1 MKIVVCLRRGA
12 DGEPGPFDAA
22 AYEAAL
28 RIPGGEVTL
37 LSMGTPETADLLRR
51 LTRLGAKNAVLLC
64 DKAFAGA
71 DTLATAYALNCA
83 LKRLQPE
90 LVLCGRQT
98 MIGDTAQTGP
108 MLAYMAGINLIT
120 HVMSI
125 GEDLTCT
132 TRTEGAQP
140 ITLPALLTVERIHTL
155 RLPRLRS
162 KEGTV
167 EIWSA
172 AEIGADPQKCGLQG
186 SPTRVIKTYENQS
199 GKRKC
204 RFIRPEEL
212 QQAIAEGLKKE
223 QQRIA
228 PAPCAQQK
236 LPKVCIVGEAPRSY
250 AETVSEDITC
260 WPLTDAD
267 DLAEKIRA
275 FRPNAVLWGSDAASK
290 RIAARVSAMLQ
301 LGLCADCT
309 RLETDGTELLMLRPA
324 LQGSTIA
331 KIRSTVLPAM
341 ATVRTAEQEGK
352 DIVVG
357 IGYGAKDTLP
367 SLLELAKSL
376 NAEVA
381 ASRMMVDHG
390 HLPYEQQVGLTG
402 KTLCPAVYLAVGI
415 SGAVHHIAGMQNAGT
430 VIAVNPDKNA
440 PIFDYADYGILA
452 KAEELSNF

>member
-1 MKIVVCLRRGA
+1 MKIVVCLRRGL
-12 DGEPGPFDAA
+12 DGELGPFDAA

-28 RIPGGEVTL
+28 RIPEGEVTL

-51 LTRLGAKNAVLLC
+51 LTRLGAKSAVLLS

-83 LKRLQPE
+83 LKKLQPD
-90 LVLCGRQT
+90 LVFCGRQT
-98 MIGDTAQTGP
+98 MVGDTAQTGP
-108 MLAYMAGINLIT
+108 MLAYMAGMNLIT
-120 HVMSI
+120 NVMSLT
-125 GEDLTCT
+125 EDLTCT
-132 TRTEGAQP
+132 TRTAATQR
-140 ITLPALLTVERIHTL
+140 ITPPALLTFERIFDL

-167 EIWSA
+167 ETWSA
-172 AEIGADPQKCGLQG
+172 TDIGADPAKCGLAG
-186 SPTRVIKTYENQS
+186 SPTRVIKTYENES

-204 RFIRPEEL
+204 RFIRPDEL
-212 QQAIAEGLKKE
+212 KDAIEAGLKKNQE
-223 QQRIA
+223 RIT
-228 PAPCAQQK
+228 PTVSEQK
-236 LPKVCIVGEAPRSY
+236 LPKVVIVGEAPRGY
-250 AETVSEDITC
+250 AESVSEDITE
-260 WPLTDAD
+260 WALTDAKD
-267 DLAEKIRA
+267 IAAKIKE
-275 FRPNAVLWGSDAASK
+275 FRPNAVLWGSDAKSK
-290 RIAARVSAMLQ
+290 RIAAEVAAELN

-341 ATVRTAEQEGK
+341 ATVRTAEAGVK
-352 DIVVG
+352 DVILG
-357 IGYGAKDTLP
+357 IGYGVKDALP
-367 SLLELAKSL
+367 ALLKLAEAL

-390 HLPYEQQVGLTG
+390 YLPYERQVGLTG
-402 KTLCPAVYLAVGI
+402 KTVCPAVYIAVGI

-440 PIFDYADYGILA
+440 PIFDYADFGIIA
-452 KAEELSNF
+452 DINEIITP